1 MRKALAVIMLLA
13 CAWLGRAQDYS
24 QLDSLMAV
32 YVQAMQTADTETK
45 AAETDYMIGASSDS
59 LTRQHIALW
68 LFDHYKESP
77 VMGEEAVALHIY
89 DNWFS
94 PGKVVFR
101 SEFEGMDAK
110 LFADFNRKS
119 LIGMDAPAVT
129 LRKRCGGKAVVPR
142 PGHVTLLWFY
152 DTSCAKCALE
162 AKVLPGVLDSS
173 VEFPVDFQAVYA
185 GQDKAAWKAFR
196 KSFKLKNKNIRL
208 RHFWDPEIDSDYLR
222 LYGVIST
229 PKLYM
234 IDSRGV
240 IIGRRL
246 EVENLPQML
255 QLAAQIENLYKN
267 QL

>member
-1 MRKALAVIMLLA
+1 MRKVLAVILLLA
-13 CAWLGRAQDYS
+13 GTWLTRAQDYS

-32 YVQAMQTADTETK
+32 YVQAMQTSDTEVK
-45 AAETDYMIGASSDS
+45 AAETDYMIGAARDS

-68 LFDHYKESP
+68 LFDHYRESM

-89 DNWFS
+89 DSWFS
-94 PGKVVFR
+94 EGKVAFR

-110 LFADFNRKS
+110 LFADFNRRS
-119 LIGMDAPAVT
+119 LIGMDSPVLT
-129 LRKRCGGKAVVPR
+129 LRKPCGGKAVVPR

-173 VEFPVDFQAVYA
+173 VEFPVDFTAVYA

-196 KSFKLKNKNIRL
+196 KSFKLGNKNIRL
-208 RHFWDPEIDSDYLR
+208 RHYWDPEIDSDYLR

-234 IDSRGV
+234 TDSKGV
-240 IIGRRL
+240 IIGRRM
-246 EVENLPQML
+246 EVDNLPQML
-255 QLAAQIENLYKN
+255 SLAAQIENLYKT
-267 QL
+267 QQ

>member
-1 MRKALAVIMLLA
+1 M
-13 CAWLGRAQDYS
+13 
-24 QLDSLMAV
+24 
-32 YVQAMQTADTETK
+32 
-45 AAETDYMIGASSDS
+45 
-59 LTRQHIALW
+59 
-68 LFDHYKESP
+68 
-77 VMGEEAVALHIY
+77 
-89 DNWFS
+89 
-94 PGKVVFR
+94 
-101 SEFEGMDAK
+101 
-110 LFADFNRKS
+110 
-119 LIGMDAPAVT
+119 
-129 LRKRCGGKAVVPR
+129 
-142 PGHVTLLWFY
+142 
-152 DTSCAKCALE
+152 
-162 AKVLPGVLDSS
+162 LPGVLDSS

-255 QLAAQIENLYKN
+255 SVAAQIENLYNN